1 MAHGGGKT
9 FNAYDEQHT
18 MVDQMKSE
26 DQSLT
31 KTLNPRGHHD
41 ENNVQVQ
48 DQSLYNKFKVQMGEE
63 KKRHGR
69 VQLHLMEKLVHPQ
82 GDVKD
87 DRASLIMTPN
97 DNGLISGNNGNTFE
111 ILSPLKK
118 PELEDTSANL

>member
-1 MAHGGGKT
+1 
-9 FNAYDEQHT
+9 
-18 MVDQMKSE
+18 
-26 DQSLT
+26 
-31 KTLNPRGHHD
+31 
-41 ENNVQVQ
+41 
-48 DQSLYNKFKVQMGEE
+48 MGEE

-97 DNGLISGNNGNTFE
+97 DNGLISSNNGNTNKGFE

-118 PELEDTSANL
+118 QELEDTSANL